1 MEREREYLEE
11 FLETFKNL
19 TVFNQRKILKLVR
32 IMNINHKVAEYLEEK
47 LEYLSFD
54 TDKHDIKI
62 KYLIGDHKIDCRIDE
77 KSITLI
83 CKDKEM

>member
-1 MEREREYLEE
+1 MEREYLEE

-32 IMNINHKVAEYLEEK
+32 IMNINRKISEYLEEK

-54 TDKHDIKI
+54 TNNHDIKI
-62 KYLIGDHKIDCRIDE
+62 KYLIGEYKIDCSINSE
-77 KSITLI
+77 SITLI
-83 CKDKEM
+83 CKD

>member
-1 MEREREYLEE
+1 MEMEREREYLEE
-11 FLETFKNL
+11 FLEKFKNL
-19 TVFNQRKILKLVR
+19 TVFNQRKILKLVI

-62 KYLIGDHKIDCRIDE
+62 KYLMPAGR
-77 KSITLI
+77 SLYRQYR
-83 CKDKEM
+83 

>member
-1 MEREREYLEE
+1 MEMEREYLEE

-32 IMNINHKVAEYLEEK
+32 IMNINRKISEYLEEK

-54 TDKHDIKI
+54 TNNHDIKI
-62 KYLIGDHKIDCRIDE
+62 KYLIGEYKIDCSINSE
-77 KSITLI
+77 SITLI
-83 CKDKEM
+83 CKD

>member
-1 MEREREYLEE
+1 MEMEREYLKE

-32 IMNINHKVAEYLEEK
+32 IMNINSKIAEYLTEK

-54 TDKHDIKI
+54 TDNEHIKM
-62 KYLIGDHKIDCRIDE
+62 KYLIGEYKIDCNINAE
-77 KSITLI
+77 SITLI
-83 CKDKEM
+83 CKD

>member
-1 MEREREYLEE
+1 MS
-11 FLETFKNL
+11 N
-19 TVFNQRKILKLVR
+19 
-32 IMNINHKVAEYLEEK
+32 
-47 LEYLSFD
+47 
-54 TDKHDIKI
+54 HDIKI

>member
-1 MEREREYLEE
+1 MEKKEYLDKLIEK
-11 FLETFKNL
+11 FRNL
-19 TVFNQRKILKLVR
+19 TESNQIKIVKLLTV
-32 IMNINHKVAEYLEEK
+32 MNINSKIAEYLTEK